1 MELIVNAFI
10 EIPKGSSHK
19 YEYDEETGE
28 IFLDRVLY
36 SPMYYPAEYGFIQNT
51 LAGDGDPLD
60 ILVLMDRPTFPGC
73 RIEARVIGMFIMED
87 DKGMDE
93 KLIAVPTT
101 DPRYNHI
108 KDLDDMNPHVKKEIQ
123 HFFSVYKDLEEKEVR
138 IDGWVGVEEAK
149 KVLDA
154 AIANFK

>member
-10 EIPKGSSHK
+10 EIPKGSNHK

-36 SPMYYPAEYGFIQNT
+36 SPMYYPAEYGFIQDT

-60 ILVLMDRPTFPGC
+60 ILVLMDNPTFPGC

-108 KDLDDMNPHVKKEIQ
+108 KTLEDMNPHVKKEIQ
-123 HFFSVYKDLEEKEVR
+123 HFFTVYKDLEEKEVR
-138 IDGWVGVEEAK
+138 VDGWVGVEEAK